1 MPEENMNQEF
11 ILTEIDGMRNYL
23 IEEINQNEL
32 MSKKHKK
39 VCIFLNYIDNS
50 LTAIS
55 TSTGSVSISAFVTL
69 VGILIGATT
78 SAIGLKIYVI
88 TAGIKKHKPIIKK
101 KKEEAW

>member
-1 MPEENMNQEF
+1 MPEENRNQEF
-11 ILTEIDGMRNYL
+11 MLTKTDGMRNYL

-32 MSKKHKK
+32 MSKKHKN

-55 TSTGSVSISAFVTL
+55 TSTGSVSISAFVSL

-101 KKEEAW
+101 KKEEA